1 MSRKEEGR
9 QAAAPLTPKAPLVL
23 VMAVATGAAV
33 ANIWYA
39 QPLLDTLGHAFGVSN
54 GTAGLIV
61 TMTQLGYAA
70 GLAFLVPLGD
80 LLERRRLITII
91 TLGTVLSLAL
101 AALAPDVGIF
111 LFASLAVGL
120 TSVVA
125 QVLVPLAAQLAE
137 EEQRGR
143 VVGRVMAG
151 LLLGILLARTA
162 SGYLSDALGW
172 RAVFWAAAGLMLIQA
187 GVLWRM
193 LPRTRGESNL
203 PYGPLLLSVLH
214 LFREE
219 PLLRRRTVY
228 GTLGMASF
236 SALWTALTFLLA
248 NPPYHYSDSVI
259 GLFGL
264 LGVAGALC
272 AMFAGHL
279 HDKGANR
286 SATGA
291 ALVLIAVAF
300 ALMGLFRDHLAA
312 IVAGVVLLDLGQQ
325 GEHILNQSLIYELRP
340 DARSRVTTA
349 YMTCFFAGGV
359 VGSALAAWIYS
370 AAGWTGVAWLG
381 GGFGGLAFLYWL
393 TGARMSGRKAR

>member
-1 MSRKEEGR
+1 MSRNRENTQDVSGS
-9 QAAAPLTPKAPLVL
+9 AAGLTPNSPLVL
-23 VMAVATGAAV
+23 VMAIATGAAV

-61 TMTQLGYAA
+61 ALTQLGYAA

-80 LLERRRLITII
+80 LLERRRLITVI
-91 TLGTVLSLAL
+91 TLGTVLSLAF
-101 AALAPDVGIF
+101 AAVAPDVSVF
-111 LFASLAVGL
+111 LFASLAIGA

-125 QVLVPLAAQLAE
+125 QVLVPLAAHLAA

-162 SGYLSDALGW
+162 SGYISDALGW
-172 RAVFWAAAGLMLIQA
+172 RAVFWAAAGVMLVQA

-193 LPRTRGESNL
+193 LPRSRGESRL
-203 PYGPLLLSVLH
+203 SYGGLLLSVLH
-214 LFREE
+214 LFRDE
-219 PLLRRRTVY
+219 PLLRRRAVY

-248 NPPYHYSDSVI
+248 NPPYNYSDSLI

-272 AMFAGHL
+272 AMVVGRL
-279 HDKGANR
+279 HDKGGNR
-286 SATGA
+286 AATGVSLA
-291 ALVLIAVAF
+291 LIAVAF
-300 ALMGLFRDHLAA
+300 AVMGLFRNHLAA
-312 IVAGVVLLDLGQQ
+312 IIAGVVLLDLGQQ
-325 GEHILNQSLIYELRP
+325 GEHILNQSLIYQIRP
-340 DARSRVTTA
+340 EARSRMTTA

-359 VGSALAAWIYS
+359 IGSALAASLYGV
-370 AAGWTGVAWLG
+370 AGWTSVAWLG
-381 GGFGGLAFLYWL
+381 GSFGGLAFLYWL
-393 TGARMSGRKAR
+393 TEFRTG

>member
-1 MSRKEEGR
+1 MPRSRESKQDVAGS
-9 QAAAPLTPKAPLVL
+9 AAGLSPNAPLVL
-23 VMAVATGAAV
+23 VMAIATGAAV

-39 QPLLDTLGHAFGVSN
+39 QPLLDTLGGAFGVSN

-80 LLERRRLITII
+80 LLERRRLIAVI

-101 AALAPDVGIF
+101 AAVAPNVGVF
-111 LFASLAVGL
+111 LFASLAIGL
-120 TSVVA
+120 TAVVA
-125 QVLVPLAAQLAE
+125 QVLVPLAAHLAAE
-137 EEQRGR
+137 AQRGR

-162 SGYLSDALGW
+162 SGYVSDAFGW
-172 RAVFWAAAGLMLIQA
+172 RAVFWAATGLMLIQA
-187 GVLWRM
+187 AVLWRM
-193 LPRTRGESNL
+193 LPRSWGESRL

-219 PLLRRRTVY
+219 PLLRRRAVY

-248 NPPYHYSDSVI
+248 NPPYNYSDGVI

-272 AMFAGHL
+272 AMVAGHL
-279 HDKGANR
+279 HDKGLNR
-286 SATGA
+286 AATGVSLA
-291 ALVLIAVAF
+291 LIAVAF
-300 ALMGLFRDHLAA
+300 AIMGLFRTHLAA

-325 GEHILNQSLIYELRP
+325 GEHILNQSLIYQLRP

-359 VGSALAAWIYS
+359 IGSALAAWTYGF
-370 AAGWTGVAWLG
+370 AGWTGVAWLG

-393 TGARMSGRKAR
+393 TGFRTS